1 MTVQIEDIYRRYGPM
16 VQRRCRRLLG
26 NEQEA
31 YDAMQDV
38 FVQVVRR
45 KDKLTFDT
53 PSSLLFKIATDISLN
68 RLRAKRRRPETR
80 DDEILNYIASSQ
92 DLDGLAENRSLL
104 TRIFEREKASTRTI
118 AVLHYV
124 DRMTLEEVAQT
135 VGLSV
140 SGVRKRLRILKANAR
155 ELKEISI

>member
-1 MTVQIEDIYRRYGPM
+1 VTVKIEEIYRRYGPM

-38 FVQVVRR
+38 FVQVIRR

-53 PSSLLFKIATDISLN
+53 PSSLLFKIATDVSLN
-68 RLRAKRRRPETR
+68 RLRTKRRRPETK
-80 DDEILNYIASSQ
+80 DDELLSYIASSE
-92 DLDGLAENRSLL
+92 DLDEATEHRSILS
-104 TRIFEREKASTRTI
+104 RIFEQEKVSTRTI

-124 DRMTLEEVAQT
+124 DRMTLEEVAQAM
-135 VGLSV
+135 GLSV
-140 SGVRKRLRILKANAR
+140 SGVRKRLRVLKAHAR
-155 ELKEISI
+155 QLEEVAL

>member
-1 MTVQIEDIYRRYGPM
+1 M

-26 NEQEA
+26 NDQDA

-45 KDKLTFDT
+45 QDKLTFDT
-53 PSSLLFKIATDISLN
+53 PSSLLFKIATDVSLN
-68 RLRAKRRRPETR
+68 RLRTKRRRPETK
-80 DDEILNYIASSQ
+80 DDEILNYIASSE
-92 DLDGLAENRSLL
+92 DLDTVAEHRSLL
-104 TRIFEREKASTRTI
+104 ARIFEREKPSTRTI

-124 DRMTLEEVAQT
+124 DRMTLEEVAGA

-140 SGVRKRLRILKANAR
+140 SGVRKRLRGLKAHAR
-155 ELKEISI
+155 QLEEEAL